1 MLPIA
6 EVRRFNRT
14 VTAHVGALEDHFL
27 GRGLALGEARLL
39 WEIGPDG
46 AEVRSLRSRLG
57 LDSGYASR
65 LLRGLE
71 RRGLVTVAPDPGD
84 RRRRLVTLTVAGA
97 RERDELDRRSDD
109 KAASLLSPLDPGQRE
124 RLVTA
129 MREVERLLTAG
140 SLEFREVD
148 VTHPDAQ
155 RCLAAYVAE
164 LNRRSDIRFDP
175 SQGST
180 AEPHEMRPPRGVFLV
195 VYRHGEAV
203 GCGGLKHQPGGW
215 SDLKRMWVADEVR
228 GLGVGK
234 RLLVELEARAPGRTR
249 LETSRHLTDAIGLYR
264 RSGYVEVPPFNDE
277 PFAHHWF
284 EKRA

>member
-1 MLPIA
+1 MELIA
-6 EVRRFNRT
+6 EVRRFNRA
-14 VTAHVGALEDHFL
+14 VTTHVGALEDHFL

-39 WEIGPDG
+39 WEIGRG
-46 AEVRSLRSRLG
+46 GGEVRALRTRLG

-71 RRGLVTVAPDPGD
+71 SRGLITVAADPED
-84 RRRRLVTLTVAGA
+84 RRRRLVTLTEQGIAE
-97 RERDELDRRSDD
+97 REELDRRSDD
-109 KAASLLSPLDPGQRE
+109 RAASLLAPLDDAQRE

-129 MREVERLLTAG
+129 MREVERLLTAA

-148 VTHPDAQ
+148 VTHPDAR

-164 LNRRSDIRFDP
+164 LNARSDIPFDP

-180 AEPHEMRPPRGVFLV
+180 AEPHEMRPPHGAFVV

-203 GCGGLKHQPGGW
+203 GCGGLKHHPGGV
-215 SDLKRMWVADEVR
+215 SDIKRMWVADEAR
-228 GLGVGK
+228 GLGVGR
-234 RLLVELEARAPGRTR
+234 RLLAELESRAPGRVR
-249 LETSRHLTDAIGLYR
+249 LETSRHLTEAIGLYR

-277 PFAHHWF
+277 PFAQHWF

>member
-14 VTAHVGALEDHFL
+14 VTAHVGALDDHFL
-27 GRGLALGEARLL
+27 GRGLALAEARLL
-39 WEIGPDG
+39 WEIGPHG
-46 AEVRSLRSRLG
+46 AEVRALRTRLG

-65 LLRGLE
+65 LLRSLE
-71 RRGLVTVAPDPGD
+71 RRGLIAVAPDPGD
-84 RRRRLVTLTVAGA
+84 RRRRLVTLTAKGA
-97 RERDELDRRSDD
+97 REREELDRRSDD
-109 KAASLLSPLDPGQRE
+109 KAASLLAPLDPGQRE
-124 RLVTA
+124 RLVAA

-148 VTHPDAQ
+148 VMHPDAQ

-164 LNRRSDIRFDP
+164 LNRRSDVPFDP

-180 AEPHEMRPPRGVFLV
+180 AQPHEMRPPHGVFLV

-215 SDLKRMWVADEVR
+215 SDVKRMWVADDAR
-228 GLGVGK
+228 GLGVGR
-234 RLLVELEARAPGRTR
+234 RLLAELESRAPARIR
-249 LETSRHLTDAIGLYR
+249 LETSHHLTEAIALYGKA
-264 RSGYVEVPPFNDE
+264 GYVEVAPFNDE

-284 EKRA
+284 EKRG